1 MSEEDD
7 DSSKT
12 EEPTQKKL
20 DDARKK
26 GQSFSSR
33 EINHFFMM
41 LALAFFI
48 MVLAPGLGRDMID
61 TLGPFITKPDQMN
74 MDAAGFMGLMR
85 TVAISTILAL
95 SLLFVASICAAI
107 APAVVQ
113 KKWMFSVESIKPKFN
128 KISPLAGFKRL
139 FGMKA
144 LVEFGKSLLKISL
157 VGYIAVYAIMPYKE
171 TLYVLPA
178 LPRAEMLAFSQQMA
192 GRMLVAVLCMLF
204 LLSIGDYLWQRF
216 SFMKQMRM
224 TKQEIKEEYKQ
235 QEGDPHIKGKL
246 KAIRREKAKQR
257 MMANVPKAD
266 VIITNPTHYAVALQY
281 DAASMQAPKL
291 IAKATDDAAGR
302 IREVATKHKIPIV
315 RNPPLARVL
324 YDTTDIDDDIPLEHY
339 QAVAK
344 VIGYVY
350 KLKGKTPQKPPQK
363 GPGGKAPGGGG
374 KAPITV
380 NMPQKSKK

>member
-1 MSEEDD
+1 MSEEND

-12 EEPTQKKL
+12 EEPTHKKL
-20 DDARKK
+20 EDARKK
-26 GQSFSSR
+26 GQTFATR
-33 EINHFFMM
+33 ELNHFFML

-48 MVLAPGLGRDMID
+48 TVLAPGLGRDMID
-61 TLGPFITKPDQMN
+61 TLGPFITQPDMMN
-74 MDAAGFMGLMR
+74 MDSASFMGLMR
-85 TVAISTILAL
+85 TVTIGTVLAL
-95 SLLFVASICAAI
+95 SLLFLAAIAAAI

-113 KKWMFSVESIKPKFN
+113 KKWIFAVESIKPKLN

-139 FGMKA
+139 FGLKA
-144 LVEFGKSLLKISL
+144 LVEFGKNLLKVTV
-157 VGYIAVYAIMPYKE
+157 VGIIAVYAVLPYKE
-171 TLYVLPA
+171 TLYALPA
-178 LPRAEMLAFSQQMA
+178 LPKADMLAFSQQMA
-192 GRMLVAVLCMLF
+192 LRMLIAVLCMLF
-204 LLSIGDYLWQRF
+204 LLSIADYLWQRF

-257 MMANVPKAD
+257 MMANVPQAD

-281 DAASMQAPKL
+281 DSASMQAPKL
-291 IAKATDDAAGR
+291 VAKGTDDVAGR
-302 IREVATKHKIPIV
+302 IRDLATKNKIPIV

-324 YDTTDIDDDIPLEHY
+324 YDTTDIDEDIPIEHY

-350 KLKGKTPQKPPQK
+350 KLKGKTPQKPPAQGGAK
-363 GPGGKAPGGGG
+363 GPGGKPAM
-374 KAPITV
+374 TV
-380 NMPQKSKK
+380 NMPQAKKK

>member
-1 MSEEDD
+1 MSEDSD

-12 EEPTQKKL
+12 EEPTHKKL
-20 DDARKK
+20 EDARKK
-26 GQSFSSR
+26 GQIFSSR

-48 MVLAPGLGRDMID
+48 MVLAPGLGNDMIN
-61 TLGPFITKPDQMN
+61 TLGPFITEPDQMN
-74 MDAAGFMGLMR
+74 MDSAGFIGLMR
-85 TVAISTILAL
+85 TVTLGTVLAL
-95 SLLFVASICAAI
+95 ALLFTASIAAAL
-107 APAVVQ
+107 APAVLQ
-113 KKWMFSVESIKPKFN
+113 NKWVFAVESIKPKLN
-128 KISPLAGFKRL
+128 KLSPLAGFKRL
-139 FGMKA
+139 FGVKA
-144 LVEFGKSLLKISL
+144 IVEFLKNLLKISV
-157 VGYIAVYAIMPYKE
+157 VGFIAVYSVMPYKE

-178 LPRAEMLAFSQQMA
+178 LPKAEMLAFSQEMA
-192 GRMLVAVLCMLF
+192 GRMLIAVLCMLF

-216 SFMKQMRM
+216 MFMKQMRM

-266 VIITNPTHYAVALQY
+266 VVITNPTHYAVALQY
-281 DAASMQAPKL
+281 DAAKMAAPKL
-291 IAKATDDAAGR
+291 VAKGADEVAAR
-302 IREVATKHKIPIV
+302 IRELATKSKVPII

-324 YDTTDIDDDIPLEHY
+324 YDTTDLDEDIPLEHY

-350 KLKGKTPQKPPQK
+350 KLKGKMPQQPPVKPQPR
-363 GPGGKAPGGGG
+363 GPGGKPAM
-374 KAPITV
+374 TV
-380 NMPQKSKK
+380 NMSQKKKK

>member
-1 MSEEDD
+1 MSEDSD

-26 GQSFSSR
+26 GQIFQSR

-41 LALAFFI
+41 LALTVFI
-48 MVLAPGLGRDMID
+48 MLLAPMLGRDMIE
-61 TLGPFITKPDQMN
+61 TLGPFITEPDRMD
-74 MDAAGFMGLMR
+74 MDAAGFTDLMR
-85 TVAISTILAL
+85 SVTIGTILAL
-95 SLLFVASICAAI
+95 AMLFLASTAAAL

-113 KKWMFSVESIKPKFN
+113 KKWIFAVESIKPKLS

-144 LVEFGKSLLKISL
+144 LVEFGKNLLKVTI
-157 VGYIAVYAIMPYKE
+157 VGYIAVYAVLPYKE

-178 LPRAEMLAFSQQMA
+178 LPKAEMLAFSQQMA
-192 GRMLVAVLCMLF
+192 SRMLISVLCMLF

-216 SFMKQMRM
+216 TFMKQMRM
-224 TKQEIKEEYKQ
+224 TKQEVKEEYKQ

-246 KAIRREKAKQR
+246 KAIRREKARQR

-266 VIITNPTHYAVALQY
+266 VIITNPTHYAVALRY
-281 DAASMQAPKL
+281 DAANMSAPKL
-291 IAKATDDAAGR
+291 IAKGTDDVAGR
-302 IREVATKHKIPIV
+302 IREVATKNKIPIV

-324 YDTTDIDDDIPLEHY
+324 FDTTDIDDDIPIEHY

-350 KLKGKTPQKPPQK
+350 KLKGKVPQKPPAAKAPTPK
-363 GPGGKAPGGGG
+363 GPGGKPAM
-374 KAPITV
+374 TV
-380 NMPQKSKK
+380 NMPQKKKK

>member
-1 MSEEDD
+1 MSEESD

-12 EEPTQKKL
+12 EEPTHKKL
-20 DDARKK
+20 EDARKK
-26 GQSFSSR
+26 GQTFSSR

-41 LALAFFI
+41 LALAAFI
-48 MVLAPGLGRDMID
+48 MLLAPGLGRDMID
-61 TLGPFITKPDQMN
+61 TLGPFITEPDLMN

-85 TVAISTILAL
+85 TVTISTVLAL
-95 SLLFVASICAAI
+95 ALLFLASIIAAI

-113 KKWMFSVESIKPKFN
+113 KKWLFAVESIKPKFN
-128 KISPLAGFKRL
+128 KISPLAGMKRL
-139 FGMKA
+139 FGLKA
-144 LVEFGKSLLKISL
+144 LVEFGKNLLKVTI

-178 LPRAEMLAFSQQMA
+178 LPKAEMLSFTQEMA
-192 GRMLVAVLCMLF
+192 NRMLLAVLCMLF
-204 LLSIGDYLWQRF
+204 LLSIADYLWQRF
-216 SFMKQMRM
+216 MFMKQMRM

-281 DAASMQAPKL
+281 DSASMQAPKL
-291 IAKATDDAAGR
+291 IAKGTDDVAGR
-302 IREVATKHKIPIV
+302 IREMATKHKIPIV

-324 YDTTDIDDDIPLEHY
+324 YDTTDLDEDIPIEHY

-350 KLKGKTPQKPPQK
+350 KLKGKTPQKPPTPK
-363 GPGGKAPGGGG
+363 GPGGKPAM
-374 KAPITV
+374 TV
-380 NMPQKSKK
+380 NMPQAKKK

>member
-1 MSEEDD
+1 MSEESD

-12 EEPTQKKL
+12 EEPTHKKL
-20 DDARKK
+20 EDARKK
-26 GQSFSSR
+26 GQTFSSR

-41 LALAFFI
+41 LALAAFI
-48 MVLAPGLGRDMID
+48 MLLAPGLGRDMID
-61 TLGPFITKPDQMN
+61 TLGPFITEPDLMN

-85 TVAISTILAL
+85 TVTISTVLAL
-95 SLLFVASICAAI
+95 ALLFLASIIAAI

-113 KKWMFSVESIKPKFN
+113 KKWLFAVESIKPKFN
-128 KISPLAGFKRL
+128 KISPLAGMKRL
-139 FGMKA
+139 FGLKA
-144 LVEFGKSLLKISL
+144 LVEFGKNLLKVTI

-178 LPRAEMLAFSQQMA
+178 LPKAEMLSFTQQMA
-192 GRMLVAVLCMLF
+192 NRMLLAVLCMLF
-204 LLSIGDYLWQRF
+204 LLSIADYLWQRF
-216 SFMKQMRM
+216 MFMKQMRM

-281 DAASMQAPKL
+281 DSASMQAPKL
-291 IAKATDDAAGR
+291 IAKGTDDVAGR
-302 IREVATKHKIPIV
+302 IREMATKHKIPIV

-324 YDTTDIDDDIPLEHY
+324 YDTTDLDEDIPIEHY

-350 KLKGKTPQKPPQK
+350 KLKGKTPQKPPTPK
-363 GPGGKAPGGGG
+363 GPGGKPAM
-374 KAPITV
+374 TV
-380 NMPQKSKK
+380 NMPQAKKK